1 MQKKNMTMGLDE
13 AVETQEKENNSKV
26 TTLEEAKKKS
36 SVVPSMNKFLKLL
49 LIERLDGI
57 KEELDSLRDMLAIYL
72 DEQGDKEFV
81 QKMLAADDADDA
93 QEFLNLV
100 EKAEDP
106 E

>member
-1 MQKKNMTMGLDE
+1 MGKEEIIRVLSNY
-13 AVETQEKENNSKV
+13 ETIH
-26 TTLEEAKKKS
+26 TTLEEMKKKS

-72 DEQGDKEFV
+72 DEQDDKEFV

>member
-1 MQKKNMTMGLDE
+1 MGKEEIIRVLSNY
-13 AVETQEKENNSKV
+13 ETIH

-36 SVVPSMNKFLKLL
+36 SVVPSMSKFLKLL

-57 KEELDSLRDMLAIYL
+57 KEELDGLRDMLAIYL
-72 DEQGDKEFV
+72 DEQEFLSLV
-81 QKMLAADDADDA
+81 EKADANDA

-106 E
+106 K

>member
-1 MQKKNMTMGLDE
+1 MGKEEIIRVLSSY
-13 AVETQEKENNSKV
+13 ETIH

-36 SVVPSMNKFLKLL
+36 SIVPPMSKFLKLL

-72 DEQGDKEFV
+72 DEQDNKEFV

>member
-1 MQKKNMTMGLDE
+1 MGKEEIIRVLSNY
-13 AVETQEKENNSKV
+13 ETIH

-36 SVVPSMNKFLKLL
+36 SVVPSMSKFLKLL

-72 DEQGDKEFV
+72 DEQEFLSLV
-81 QKMLAADDADDA
+81 EKADANDA

>member
-1 MQKKNMTMGLDE
+1 MGKEEIIRVLSNY
-13 AVETQEKENNSKV
+13 ETIH

-36 SVVPSMNKFLKLL
+36 SVVPSMSKFLKLL

-72 DEQGDKEFV
+72 DEQDNKEFV
-81 QKMLAADDADDA
+81 QKMLAADDADDS

>member
-1 MQKKNMTMGLDE
+1 M
-13 AVETQEKENNSKV
+13 S
-26 TTLEEAKKKS
+26 
-36 SVVPSMNKFLKLL
+36 KFLKLL

-72 DEQGDKEFV
+72 DEQDNKEFV
-81 QKMLAADDADDA
+81 QKMLAADDADDS